1 MRTKATKAGRA
12 GEEDLSTVYAIKQI
26 VPRKVLV
33 TAIPAGVAKALGIK
47 PADVLVWRVVGTRA
61 IVTVTRP
68 EQVPV
73 GHQRAAAAEEA
84 VRSSVYIASRREERH
99 YLKTRVPAAVARQL
113 DIRPGSVL
121 AWHVEEGKIF
131 LRVAKRGRKNDA
143 SVAVEELVS
152 PQAT

>member
-1 MRTKATKAGRA
+1 LRTKVAKVRRKE
-12 GEEDLSTVYAIKQI
+12 EEDLSTVYAIRQI

-33 TAIPAGVAKALGIK
+33 TAIPAGVVKALGIM

-84 VRSSVYIASRREERH
+84 ARSSVYIASRREERH
-99 YLKTRVPAAVARQL
+99 YLKTRVPVAVARQM

-121 AWHVEEGKIF
+121 AWHVEEGRIV
-131 LRVAKRGRKNDA
+131 LRVAKRGRKNGA
-143 SVAVEELVS
+143 SVSVEELVP

>member
-1 MRTKATKAGRA
+1 MRAKVAKVRKTE
-12 GEEDLSTVYAIKQI
+12 EEDLSTVYAIKQI

-47 PADVLVWRVVGTRA
+47 PADVLMWRVVGTRA
-61 IVTVTRP
+61 IITVTRP

-84 VRSSVYIASRREERH
+84 VRSSVYIASKREERH

-121 AWHVEEGKIF
+121 AWHVEGGKIV
-131 LRVAKRGRKNDA
+131 LRVAKRRRKNNA
-143 SVAVEELVS
+143 SAAVGELVP

>member
-1 MRTKATKAGRA
+1 LRA
-12 GEEDLSTVYAIKQI
+12 KVAKVRRAEEEDLSTVYAIKQI

-33 TAIPAGVAKALGIK
+33 TAIPAGVAKALGIR
-47 PADVLVWRVVGTRA
+47 PADVLMWRVVGARA

-73 GHQRAAAAEEA
+73 GHQRASAAEEA
-84 VRSSVYIASRREERH
+84 ARSSVYIASRREERH
-99 YLKTRVPAAVARQL
+99 YLKTRIPAAVARQM

-121 AWHVEEGKIF
+121 AWHVEEGKIV

-143 SVAVEELVS
+143 SVAVEELVP

>member
-1 MRTKATKAGRA
+1 LRAEVAKARKT

-33 TAIPAGVAKALGIK
+33 TAIPAGVAKALGIR
-47 PADVLVWRVVGTRA
+47 PADVLMWRVVGARA

-84 VRSSVYIASRREERH
+84 ARSSVYIASRREERH

-121 AWHVEEGKIF
+121 AWHVEEGKIV

-143 SVAVEELVS
+143 RTAVEELVP